1 MKHIS
6 NEINELN
13 TDLNQID
20 EQYINNTITHT
31 DLNSCTSNVINSI
44 KASWYSDITADSRPS
59 EILQSNN
66 LKIKP
71 NKILKKCKVC
81 VSTDEVNN
89 AKRSPVGMN
98 TIFNQWQRFS
108 HYTDGQ
114 NLNTT
119 AHTQARNKWSYN
131 SSTNAIYT
139 NLNSEV
145 YMGFVSPDK
154 YDYYYL
160 KVRLDGDDDDNDMIG
175 IVLAFI
181 TDNAGVQHTLSL
193 VRCKTIEEHTHYR
206 YALVY
211 DYLLTTEYK
220 LDDREDIV
228 PAVSGGWK
236 GTYVII
242 DAKRSKNEVQIR
254 TSMIGNPNL
263 DDRTL
268 ITYKVPS
275 TQPAEYP
282 LEMYEN
288 LKQML
293 NYPAQIGFSAFSETG
308 HFTIQEQKYVF
319 DDNKIYD
326 FNTDTIFEY
335 KSNTWQNVGKISTT
349 LEPGLL
355 YNPDTKKLYK
365 YMEGTI
371 LRII

>member
-1 MKHIS
+1 MIHTL
-6 NEINELN
+6 NEIKELN
-13 TDLNQID
+13 IDLDDID
-20 EQYINNTITHT
+20 QQYVTNNNIHENINSNINN
-31 DLNSCTSNVINSI
+31 VIPSI
-44 KASWYSDITADSRPS
+44 KSVWYSDISADGRPG
-59 EILQSNN
+59 EILQTNN
-66 LKIKP
+66 LKIKS

-81 VSTDEVNN
+81 VNTEEVNL
-89 AKRSPVGMN
+89 AKKSPVGMN

-119 AHTQARNKWSYN
+119 AHVNGRNKWSYN

-154 YDYYYL
+154 YEYYYL
-160 KVRLDGDDDDNDMIG
+160 KVRLDGDDADNDMIG

-193 VRCKTIEEHTHYR
+193 VRCKTIESHTHYR

-242 DAKRSKNEVQIR
+242 DAKRTKNEIQIR
-254 TSMIGNPNL
+254 TSMIGNPTL

-268 ITYKVPS
+268 ITYKVPN
-275 TQPAEYP
+275 TQPAEYSLP
-282 LEMYEN
+282 MYEN

-293 NYPAQIGFSAFSETG
+293 NYPAQIGFSAYSETG

-371 LRII
+371 LKII